1 MSAVTDFG
9 DPAILLP
16 LSVVMLTWLRSH
28 GARQAVRSWMIAV
41 GFCVALTALLKIIL
55 YACPPASEL
64 VSPSGH
70 TSLSV
75 LIYGAIVL
83 VIAAEQRG
91 WLRALIL
98 IIGASLI
105 MAIAGS
111 RLWVKAHS
119 VPEVLIGMGIGVATL
134 TLFAKC
140 YLSSRTEGKRLLSL
154 ILATIVVTALLHG
167 QELRAE
173 ALLHAISRHVSL
185 AGIACIQ

>member
-1 MSAVTDFG
+1 MSALTDFG

-16 LSVVMLTWLRSH
+16 LSVVMLTWLLSH
-28 GARQAVRSWMIAV
+28 GSRQAVGSWMIAV
-41 GFCVALTALLKIIL
+41 GFCVALTAFLKIIL

-98 IIGASLI
+98 VIGASLI
-105 MAIAGS
+105 MAIAGT

-119 VPEVLIGMGIGVATL
+119 VPEVLIGIGIGITTL
-134 TLFAKC
+134 SLFAKC
-140 YLSSRTEGKRLLSL
+140 YLSSRTEGKRLSL
-154 ILATIVVTALLHG
+154 ILSTIVVTALLHG

-185 AGIACIQ
+185 TGIACIQ

>member
-1 MSAVTDFG
+1 
-9 DPAILLP
+9 LP
-16 LSVVMLTWLRSH
+16 SLT
-28 GARQAVRSWMIAV
+28 
-41 GFCVALTALLKIIL
+41 TLLKIIL
-55 YACPPASEL
+55 YVCHPASGL

-91 WLRALIL
+91 WLRSLIL
-98 IIGASLI
+98 VIGGSLI
-105 MAIAGS
+105 LAIAGS

-119 VPEVLIGMGIGVATL
+119 VPEVLIGTGIGIATL
-134 TLFAKC
+134 SLFGKC
-140 YLSSRTEGKRLLSL
+140 YLSSRTEGKGLLSL
-154 ILATIVVTALLHG
+154 ILPTIVVTALLHG

-173 ALLHAISRHVSL
+173 ALLHAIIRHVSL